1 MRRALAF
8 SIALLALG
16 VAAPSYAQR
25 AKPPPGGSGGG
36 GAGKPPPG
44 GGGTNPGAAAASEE
58 TKEEDMGLAVGETKT
73 IPANGVK
80 NYSIGVEGIVDVRL
94 TPSGDQF
101 VIVGKKPGSTTLLLI
116 KNDGSQVTWNIAVAT
131 RPPDVV
137 YRELQQLLEGT
148 TGVRVRRVGARF
160 FVEGGV
166 STEGELRRITAIA
179 ALYPGQVE
187 NLVQVGSGAADR
199 KLLIRVD
206 FFFVQYDK
214 SSSYTVGIGYPT
226 ALGGA
231 GTGGD
236 IVQSTFTFDFISKVF
251 TTAQASVV
259 NQPLPRLDIASRHGW
274 AKVLKQSSVI
284 TSNGSEATWN
294 SGGEA
299 NFRQFALQGTAGL
312 QRISFGTN
320 LTVLPRYDSQS
331 REIEIALKSEV
342 SDLTPPQTADLPG
355 RNISKLDTLVNLKLG
370 QALVLSGIKASSVIH
385 SVSGLPGLSEIPVLG
400 ILFASHQNTTDD
412 LETAVFIIPSV
423 VETIPKSSMELIKSA
438 ISQYKD
444 YSGDIDSV
452 NTFDKTPPAAK

>member
-1 MRRALAF
+1 MTHRSLAWPC
-8 SIALLALG
+8 ALLLLL
-16 VAAPSYAQR
+16 AAGAAQAQR
-25 AKPPPGGSGGG
+25 GRGPAKPPPGGAG
-36 GAGKPPPG
+36 GA
-44 GGGTNPGAAAASEE
+44 TPGAAAAAEE
-58 TKEEDMGLAVGETKT
+58 AKEEDMGLAVGETKT
-73 IPANGVK
+73 IPAGGVK
-80 NYSIGVEGIVDVRL
+80 NYSVGVEGVVDVRL

-101 VIVGKKPGSTTLLLI
+101 VVVGKRPGSTTLLLI
-116 KNDGSQVTWNIAVAT
+116 RSDGQQVTWNIAVAT

-166 STEGELRRITAIA
+166 STDGELRRINAIA
-179 ALYPGQVE
+179 SLYPGQVE

-206 FFFVQYDK
+206 FFFVQYTK
-214 SSSYTVGIGYPT
+214 SSAYTVGIGYPSSI
-226 ALGGA
+226 
-231 GTGGD
+231 GGD
-236 IVQSTFTFDFISKVF
+236 QVLQNQFTFDFINKVF
-251 TTAQASVV
+251 TTAQATVV
-259 NQPLPRLDIASRHGW
+259 NQPLPRLDISSRHGW

-284 TSNGSEATWN
+284 TSNGSEALWN

-299 NFRQFALQGTAGL
+299 NFRQFAYNATAGI
-312 QRISFGTN
+312 QKISYGTN

-331 REIEIALKSEV
+331 REIEIGLKSEV
-342 SDLTPPQTADLPG
+342 SDLTPPKQSDLPG

-370 QALVLSGIKASSVIH
+370 QALVLSGIRTSSQVH
-385 SVSGLPGLSEIPVLG
+385 DVTGLPGLSEIPVLG
-400 ILFASHQNTTDD
+400 VLFGSHANQTDE

-423 VETIPKSSMELIKSA
+423 VETVPKSSLELIKGA
-438 ISQYKD
+438 VAQFRD